1 MKIAD
6 ILFEMQSN
14 YVTEEDIALME
25 NFIKENGLN
34 LNKIDQKLEELGYDA
49 IFDDFD
55 SSEYNVVQKIQH
67 RKHLSDWVFLNI
79 LI

>member
-14 YVTEEDIALME
+14 YVAEDDILLIE
-25 NFIKENGLN
+25 NYIKENGLN
-34 LNKIDQKLEELGYDA
+34 LTKIDQKLEELGYDA

-55 SSEYNVVQKIQH
+55 SNDYSIVQKIQH
-67 RKHLSDWVFLNI
+67 RKHLSD
-79 LI
+79 

>member
-14 YVTEEDIALME
+14 YVAEDDILLIE
-25 NFIKENGLN
+25 NYIKENGLN
-34 LNKIDQKLEELGYDA
+34 LTKIDQKLEELGYDA

-55 SSEYNVVQKIQH
+55 SNDYSVVQKIQH
-67 RKHLSDWVFLNI
+67 RKHLSD
-79 LI
+79 